1 MLTQQQLR
9 IRVKALLV
17 IVILGLVVSGVT
29 AFPLLFEVELGAR
42 WLGID
47 PNVPY
52 NQYSGL
58 KLWIAKIFEGL
69 RVTYEHYPFIA
80 YGTDWLAFAHLVIAV
95 FFIGPLIDPSR
106 NVWVV
111 EAGLIACLG
120 VIPLALIA
128 GWVREIP
135 FYWRCIDSSFGVLG
149 FIPLWICRGYIK
161 QLESS
166 Y

>member
-128 GWVREIP
+128 AEHYRPQSPAGQPAQRLVTT
-135 FYWRCIDSSFGVLG
+135 GVG
-149 FIPLWICRGYIK
+149 FL
-161 QLESS
+161 QLVALDQ
-166 Y
+166 